1 MIHII
6 LILFIILLLFI
17 INKKVENF
25 KEYDNKY
32 ENYRLGDIVSGLLRR
47 KKNNDYYNNFSK
59 NYPNTIASKYINQT
73 SKLPE
78 KKKDFNFKVLTNICK
93 SYKKKVKNDNIVVHL
108 RIGDSL
114 INKINNKYIFLSKGK
129 IFNFDGFLQPND
141 FQKLIDLKLKN
152 HKSNKVFLV
161 YGFHNSNFNKKISD
175 DYVQDVKKIFI
186 KNGYVIKKHINGNPD
201 EDFLFMIN
209 SKIFISSGGRFSNI
223 IKNVINY
230 NNSGF
235 VYSKENI
242 RSAIND

>member
-78 KKKDFNFKVLTNICK
+78 KNTSSNPRLSIQT
-93 SYKKKVKNDNIVVHL
+93 DN
-108 RIGDSL
+108 
-114 INKINNKYIFLSKGK
+114 
-129 IFNFDGFLQPND
+129 
-141 FQKLIDLKLKN
+141 
-152 HKSNKVFLV
+152 
-161 YGFHNSNFNKKISD
+161 
-175 DYVQDVKKIFI
+175 
-186 KNGYVIKKHINGNPD
+186 NPASFTD
-201 EDFLFMIN
+201 
-209 SKIFISSGGRFSNI
+209 K
-223 IKNVINY
+223 
-230 NNSGF
+230 
-235 VYSKENI
+235 
-242 RSAIND
+242 